1 MSRLHRHLQRA
12 ALALIALFL
21 GFGGFTAT
29 AAVAAELKIA
39 TLSPDGSFW
48 MTEMREGAREIEQ
61 KTQQRVRFKF
71 YPGGVMGNDDAVLRK
86 MRLGQLHGAAFT
98 NGSLNDFYPDNQ
110 VYNLVLKFRSYE
122 EADFVR
128 RQMDPLI
135 VAGFEKAGFTTLGL
149 SEIGFAYIMSTQ
161 PVRNAAD
168 MRKLKAWVPD
178 NNNVALQTIKAFNIT
193 PIPLPLRDVLVGL
206 KTGLIDTVAAS
217 PTGAI
222 ALQWHTQVKYL
233 TDLPL
238 LFIYGV
244 LVVDGRAFDKI
255 DAADQ
260 QIVREVMQRVTRE
273 VDQRA
278 RQDNLAALEAMRKRG
293 IEFITPSEDAI
304 AGLREV
310 IANANRNLI
319 TSGKMSAQIVETLDA
334 HLARF
339 RAQGAAA
346 K

>member
-1 MSRLHRHLQRA
+1 
-12 ALALIALFL
+12 
-21 GFGGFTAT
+21 
-29 AAVAAELKIA
+29 
-39 TLSPDGSFW
+39 
-48 MTEMREGAREIEQ
+48 
-61 KTQQRVRFKF
+61 
-71 YPGGVMGNDDAVLRK
+71 

-110 VYNLVLKFRSYE
+110 VYNLVLKFRSYA
-122 EADFVR
+122 EADYVR
-128 RQMDPLI
+128 AQMDPLI
-135 VAGFEKAGFTTLGL
+135 IQGFEKAGFATLGL

-168 MRKLKAWVPD
+168 MQKLKAWVPD
-178 NNNVALQTIKAFNIT
+178 NNNVALQTIKAFSIT

-222 ALQWHTQVKYL
+222 ALQWHTQIKYL

-244 LVVDGRAFDKI
+244 LVVDSRAFDKI

-260 QIVREVMQRVTRE
+260 RIVREVMQRVTRD

-293 IEFITPSEDAI
+293 IEFITPTDDAI
-304 AGLREV
+304 TGLREV
-310 IANANRNLI
+310 ITRANRNLVE
-319 TSGKMSAQIVETLDA
+319 SGKMSAQIVDTLDA
-334 HLARF
+334 HLTRF
-339 RAQGAAA
+339 RQQGAAA